1 MLAGLDKEHK
11 ERLHLKDAS
20 HYKYLVGGGVTTCE
34 GRDDAEEFAEIRS
47 AMKVLEMTDQDI
59 WDVLKILASILHL
72 GNLRYKVEE
81 GGERGEAAN
90 IPEQA
95 NVERAAHFLGL
106 NKQDLLRFA
115 VNSLIIALIISLQSS
130 HKQDHLRSGRDGHLS
145 NNYRPV
151 QRCQRCFCQG
161 NLWKI
166 ICLHCEGKCR

>member
-1 MLAGLDKEHK
+1 MIACD
-11 ERLHLKDAS
+11 
-20 HYKYLVGGGVTTCE
+20 
-34 GRDDAEEFAEIRS
+34 GRDDAAEFAEIRG
-47 AMKVLEMTDQDI
+47 AMKVLEMTDQVEIFLIMRYIQDEMCDNQDI

-130 HKQDHLRSGRDGHLS
+130 HKQDHLRSGRDSHVGH
-145 NNYRPV
+145 
-151 QRCQRCFCQG
+151 
-161 NLWKI
+161 K
-166 ICLHCEGKCR
+166 